1 MSDQKVSTEAQN
13 QLISDKIEKFATL
26 NKYIVHPQSVQLL
39 PQTFCLRNHI
49 VILGVVDPEAGD
61 PIRLGMLNTQ
71 NLDVIQ
77 GITDR
82 FSRKI
87 IPTKL
92 NQFEIARALN
102 KGFVADEEQGRAVDV
117 TEEVDTL
124 DPRIIEL
131 VNRVLNDGIL
141 RKASD
146 IHIERHSTGIL
157 IRYRIDGMLYNS
169 STRVQFD
176 LADHFVSRLKIM
188 ADLDISEKR
197 IAQFGQASVIIKRA
211 KKKTTVPL
219 RISTIPGHYGEEA
232 TIRILDPFTII
243 VDLESLGFQPTIME
257 EYREIINDPKG
268 LLLVTGPTGSGKT
281 TTLYSTLQEMKSQY
295 TKILTA
301 EDPIEFHLP
310 GLCQKQISKAMS
322 FSDLG
327 RSFLRMDPDILLI
340 GEIRDEETANI
351 AIRAAQTGH
360 LVLSTLHTND
370 AVMCISRLIHL
381 NVDPHYIATS
391 LIGALAQRLVRK
403 VCPSCRVE
411 TQIDSNIRNL
421 FPENFCSQT
430 FFKGTGCTHCREMG
444 YQGRTALF
452 ELLVID
458 DEMANMIAS
467 EASDYHIRQYALKK
481 GMKTITHDALEKVM
495 QGATT
500 IEETLRVIPARHLAK
515 VFNDMKL
522 SALLDKN

>member
-1 MSDQKVSTEAQN
+1 MSDQKISADLQN
-13 QLISDKIEKFATL
+13 QMITDKIEKFATL
-26 NKYIVHPQSVQLL
+26 NRHVVHPQSVQLL

-49 VILGVVDPEAGD
+49 VILGVVDPEGGD
-61 PIRLGMLNTQ
+61 PINLGMLNTQ

-82 FSRKI
+82 FGRKI
-87 IPTKL
+87 IPVKL

-102 KGFVADEEQGRAVDV
+102 KGYSGDEEQGRAVDV

-131 VNRVLNDGIL
+131 VNRVLKDGIL

-146 IHIERHSTGIL
+146 IHVERHSTGIL

-169 STRVQFD
+169 STRVQQD

-197 IAQFGQASVIIKRA
+197 ISQFGQASVIINRA
-211 KKKTTVPL
+211 KRKVTVPL
-219 RISTIPGHYGEEA
+219 RISTIPGHFGEEA

-243 VDLESLGFQPTIME
+243 VDLESLGFQPDIME
-257 EYREIINDPKG
+257 TYREIINDPKG
-268 LLLVTGPTGSGKT
+268 LLLVTGPTGCGKT

-301 EDPIEFHLP
+301 EDPIEFHFP
-310 GLCQKQISKAMS
+310 GLCQKQISKVMN

-327 RSFLRMDPDILLI
+327 RAFLRMDPDILLI

-370 AVMCISRLIHL
+370 AVMSISRLIHL

-403 VCPSCRVE
+403 ICSHCRVE
-411 TQIDSNIRNL
+411 TPLDPHIKKL
-421 FPENFCSQT
+421 FPEKFVEQS
-430 FFKGTGCTHCREMG
+430 FYKGNGCTQCREMG
-444 YQGRTALF
+444 YQGRIGLF
-452 ELLVID
+452 ELLVMD
-458 DEMANMIAS
+458 DELADMVATG
-467 EASDYHIRQYALKK
+467 ESDYHIRRFALEK
-481 GMKTITHDALEKVM
+481 GMKTITHDAAEKVL
-495 QGATT
+495 QGTTT
-500 IEETLRVIPARHLAK
+500 IEEALRVIPARHLVK
-515 VFNDMKL
+515 VWDEIRPL
-522 SALLDKN
+522 PC